1 MYACKPTT
9 RNSKAGV
16 QGQPWLLIEFEA
28 SLGYIITFLKK
39 KRQEKKEKMS
49 ERLYTKK
56 LKLTVPE
63 C

>member
-1 MYACKPTT
+1 MHAWNATA
-9 RNSKAGV
+9 RNWKAGA

-28 SLGYIITFLKK
+28 SLGYIITFL
-39 KRQEKKEKMS
+39 RKKEKMS

-63 C
+63 